1 MIDIVNAEKEFKK
14 YLQNYDT
21 ENEKNKLK
29 IIHTY
34 GVVKAS
40 EYIAK
45 DLKLT
50 QEDTNL
56 AKLIAL
62 LHDIGRFKQI
72 ELYNNFMD
80 NMENNDH
87 ADYGVKILFRDN
99 LIRNFITDNKYDS
112 IIYKA
117 IFNHNKYKIENGLN
131 ERELLH
137 AKLIRDAD
145 KTDNFRVK
153 ETEKL
158 EAIFDIKITREEL
171 ERQTISDNIYNDF
184 MNNKLILRDE
194 RKTHMDMWVS
204 YIAFIF
210 DYNYISGLK
219 YIHENNYINKLIDR
233 INYENIDTKRKMEDI
248 RYHAIEYIENRLK
261 QLSNE

>member
-1 MIDIVNAEKEFKK
+1 MR
-14 YLQNYDT
+14 
-21 ENEKNKLK
+21 KNRSFPVPDRLVQEVINTDLSQVMNK
-29 IIHTY
+29 IFEEDEQRHNKGGGIQLLTY

-137 AKLIRDAD
+137 AKLKR
-145 KTDNFRVK
+145 N
-153 ETEKL
+153 
-158 EAIFDIKITREEL
+158 
-171 ERQTISDNIYNDF
+171 
-184 MNNKLILRDE
+184 
-194 RKTHMDMWVS
+194 RKT
-204 YIAFIF
+204 
-210 DYNYISGLK
+210 
-219 YIHENNYINKLIDR
+219 
-233 INYENIDTKRKMEDI
+233 
-248 RYHAIEYIENRLK
+248 
-261 QLSNE
+261 